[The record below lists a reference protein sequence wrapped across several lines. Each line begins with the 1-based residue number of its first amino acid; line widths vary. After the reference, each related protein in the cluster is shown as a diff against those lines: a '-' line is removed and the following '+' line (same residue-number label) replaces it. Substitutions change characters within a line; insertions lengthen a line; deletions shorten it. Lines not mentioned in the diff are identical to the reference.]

1 MKTRIDFTSHPR
13 PDPLPH
19 LVWLWHTRGPSQH
32 ERLSHL
38 VLLCPAVLDQVS
50 RVVHLAGVA
59 PAFWWRISE
68 RHNKNKAGHDSPRV
82 LWKPMWFRS
91 QGGGQPAVPPWGTR
105 SLVPSSTKKARKEQQ
120 LLTPR
125 ANRREQSGHE
135 SAGSSSSVEPPTIDT
150 DTCPV

>member
-1 MKTRIDFTSHPR
+1 MKTKIDFTSHSH

-19 LVWLWHTRGPSQH
+19 LVWPSKH

-68 RHNKNKAGHDSPRV
+68 RHNKSKAGHDSPRV
-82 LWKPMWFRS
+82 LWKHMWFRS
-91 QGGGQPAVPPWGTR
+91 QGGGV
-105 SLVPSSTKKARKEQQ
+105 SLRC
-120 LLTPR
+120 LLGGP
-125 ANRREQSGHE
+125 G
-135 SAGSSSSVEPPTIDT
+135 V
-150 DTCPV
+150 